1 MPLVQTGGKEKT
13 DTPRLPRSSPHF
25 LGQPFSFESRFP
37 PIPGPSFPFRPA
49 IFFPGLLSSSPA
61 CCPLPWPAVLFSDPL
76 SSSPARCLLPRP
88 AVFFPGPLSSS
99 PARRPLRRPAALFAG
114 LPPSSPACRR
124 PFCALFLWIPTSQT
138 AGPRPKE
145 TNVHR
150 ERELVPMPRKE
161 HIASPDTVPSEKEEG
176 KREGHPPQKITGSSP
191 GHWWML
197 I

>member
-99 PARRPLRRPAALFAG
+99 PARRPLRRPADA
-114 LPPSSPACRR
+114 PSARSFFGYP
-124 PFCALFLWIPTSQT
+124 
-138 AGPRPKE
+138 
-145 TNVHR
+145 
-150 ERELVPMPRKE
+150 PRKRRAPAQRRRMSTGKE
-161 HIASPDTVPSEKEEG
+161 SWCRCLERSTSPPLTLCHLRKRRAKEKG
-176 KREGHPPQKITGSSP
+176 IPRKKSQVRHQGIG
-191 GHWWML
+191 GC
-197 I
+197 